1 MTTRKIYTSEFKAE
15 SVKMVLESDL
25 TTYQVAKN
33 LGISYK
39 TLYSWVRKSM
49 PEATDTNAGKSQI
62 KSLQE
67 ELKKVKRQLKR
78 TEQEREILKK
88 AAAYFASQKL

>member
-1 MTTRKIYTSEFKAE
+1 MRTRKLYPQEFKSEA
-15 SVKMVLESDL
+15 VKMVLDSDL
-25 TTYQVAKN
+25 TTYQVAQN

-39 TLYSWVRKSM
+39 TLYTWVRNTM
-49 PEATDTNAGKSQI
+49 PEATYTKAGKSQI
-62 KSLQE
+62 KTLQE

-78 TEQEREILKK
+78 AEQERDILKK

>member
-1 MTTRKIYTSEFKAE
+1 MRTRKLYPQEFKSEA
-15 SVKMVLESDL
+15 VKMVLDSDL
-25 TTYQVAKN
+25 TTYQVAQN

-39 TLYSWVRKSM
+39 TLYTWVRNTM
-49 PEATDTNAGKSQI
+49 PEATDTKAGKSQI
-62 KSLQE
+62 KTLQE

-78 TEQEREILKK
+78 AEQERDILKK